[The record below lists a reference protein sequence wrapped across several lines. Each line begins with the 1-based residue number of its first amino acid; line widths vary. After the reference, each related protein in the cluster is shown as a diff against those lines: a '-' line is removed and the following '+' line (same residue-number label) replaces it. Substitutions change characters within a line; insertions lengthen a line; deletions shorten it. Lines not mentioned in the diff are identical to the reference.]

1 MRKMR
6 PLVNIA
12 VNKIEIEVP
21 EYKFEE
27 E

>member
-1 MRKMR
+1 MR